1 MPKPKV
7 KFADAASPTP
17 EEIRA
22 WAMCN
27 DPEPM
32 EDWDLVLADLRHAPV
47 LVDLVA
53 DEKCPS
59 RRYLLIALYG
69 LVGNAVRSGFSEAPQ
84 GDLEA
89 LLAKARIT
97 ANSWLEAWADRSEH
111 LIANPGEFDYA
122 LWCAGGLA
130 KRPMN

>member
-7 KFADAASPTP
+7 RFGDPAHPTT

-22 WAMCN
+22 WAKCN

-32 EDWDLVLADLRHAPV
+32 EDWDLVLADLRHADA
-47 LVDLVA
+47 LVALVA
-53 DEKCPS
+53 DERCPS
-59 RRYLLIALYG
+59 RRYLLTALYA
-69 LVGNAVRSGFSEAPQ
+69 LVGNAVRDGFATTPRAE
-84 GDLEA
+84 LEA
-89 LLAKARIT
+89 LLTSARAT
-97 ANSWLEAWADRSEH
+97 GNAWLAAWADRSAQ
-111 LIANPGEFDYA
+111 LIAEPAAFDYA

>member
-7 KFADAASPTP
+7 RFADPADPTA

-22 WAMCN
+22 WARCN

-32 EDWDLVLADLRHAPV
+32 EDWDLVLADLRHADL
-47 LVDLVA
+47 LVELVA
-53 DEKCPS
+53 DEGCAS
-59 RRYLLIALYG
+59 RRYLLTALYA
-69 LVGNAVRSGFSEAPQ
+69 LVGNAVRDGFRAVAQAE
-84 GDLEA
+84 LEA
-89 LLAKARIT
+89 VLGKARAT
-97 ANSWLEAWADRSEH
+97 GNAWLQAWADRSAR
-111 LIANPGEFDYA
+111 LIANPAEFDYP